1 MATATLTITIDDA
14 STPQHPLTT
23 VRDQLCEHWN
33 YSGSGTNADKIDFI
47 ELRLANY
54 LKQQYK
60 EKLLVNS
67 LATNEAIEIV
77 ITN

>member
-1 MATATLTITIDDA
+1 MATATLNITIDDA
-14 STPQHPLTT
+14 STPSHPLTT
-23 VRDQLCEHWN
+23 VRDELCAHWN

-54 LKQQYK
+54 IKQQYK

-67 LATNEAIEIV
+67 LAANEAIVIV